1 MSRLMNMKNV
11 DRWLLPDGVEE
22 TLPERA
28 QGVEQLRRQ
37 LLDLYHSW
45 GYELVIPPL
54 LEFTESLFSGVGRD
68 LELLTLKVTDQLSG
82 RMMGLRADM
91 TPQTARMD
99 AHSFIRKGVNRLCY
113 ADHVLHAKPSS
124 PLAIRTPFQV
134 GVELYGESGLDADIE
149 VISLLLESLT
159 SMGVESATLDLG
171 HVGIYRALTESVGL
185 DSEQEAELFALLQ
198 TKDQVEIREWITANV
213 SSPTVSQWL
222 LELSTLSGDLSVLST
237 AQNVLADA
245 PAEAH
250 AAIDELVAV
259 AEVIEQRYPSVN
271 IYFDLSEL
279 RGYHYHTGI
288 VFAAYAE
295 GYGEALANG
304 GRYDHIGE
312 AFGRARPATGFGL
325 NLTSVIGLDSVALN
339 KPPKGIYAIAPQSAE
354 ESSKQWQA
362 VQTLRAQNEQVVCGL
377 SSDTPDFNELNCDR
391 QLVLIDGEY
400 QVKPL

>member
-1 MSRLMNMKNV
+1 MIMKNV

-22 TLPERA
+22 ILPEQA

-37 LLDLYHSW
+37 LLDLYRRW

-91 TPQTARMD
+91 TPQAARMD
-99 AHSFIRKGVNRLCY
+99 AHSFMRKGVNRLCY
-113 ADHVLHAKPSS
+113 ADHVLHAKPKS
-124 PLAIRTPFQV
+124 PLAIRTPFQA
-134 GVELYGESGLDADIE
+134 GVELFGEAGLDADIE
-149 VISLLLESLT
+149 VISLLMESL
-159 SMGVESATLDLG
+159 SVAGVNKLTIDLG
-171 HVGIYRALTESVGL
+171 HVGIYRALTESIGM
-185 DSEQEAELFALLQ
+185 SESQEAELFLLLQ
-198 TKDQVEIREWITANV
+198 TKDKAEIKQWISHNIDSTEAG
-213 SSPTVSQWL
+213 QWL
-222 LELSTLSGDLSVLST
+222 LSLSSLSGDQSILT
-237 AQNVLADA
+237 IAQGLLADA

-250 AAIDELVAV
+250 AAIDELIEVAN
-259 AEVIEQRYPSVN
+259 VIAQRYPAVN

-295 GYGEALANG
+295 GYGDAIANG

-325 NLTSVIGLDSVALN
+325 NLTSVIRLSGESLLRVET
-339 KPPKGIYAIAPQSAE
+339 GIYAPATDDPQ
-354 ESSKQWQA
+354 QWQA
-362 VQTLRAQNEQVVCGL
+362 IQGLRHQGERVVCGL
-377 SSDTPDFNELNCDR
+377 SPQASNLQELACDR
-391 QLVLIDGEY
+391 QLLLLDGCY
-400 QVKPL
+400 QVQDI